1 MSNNHIFWIA
11 SYPKSGNTLLRSIL
25 VSLFFTNNGIF
36 KLKMLQYINQFE
48 KTKLIYDNKK
58 IFKNDFNKIA
68 DIATFYKY
76 LLKIQEK
83 EILNFSEDFKFYK
96 SHSGNFVIG
105 GNNFT
110 KKENTRGFIYMI
122 RDPRDI
128 CISLSKHLN
137 ITIDESINYMINDL
151 QSLHWKESRKNVL
164 FKEESRPSLF
174 LSSWANH
181 VNSWSLTDW
190 NVPKLFIKFEDLVYD
205 KKNTVKKI
213 VNFFSNKY
221 GFKFNNIEEKVDNII
236 KTTEF
241 EKFKNE
247 EKNYGFDEAVSHNS
261 FFSVGKK
268 EQWIKILKNNQIKKI
283 EKNFGKIMHKYGYQI
298 NS

>member
-1 MSNNHIFWIA
+1 MSNKHIFWVT

-25 VSLFFTNNGIF
+25 ISLFFTNNGIF

-48 KTKLIYDNKK
+48 KTKLVYDNKQ
-58 IFKNDFNKIA
+58 IFKNDFSKLA
-68 DIATFYKY
+68 DIPIFYKY

-83 EILNFSEDFKFYK
+83 EILNFSEDFRFYK
-96 SHSGNFVIG
+96 THSGNFVIG

-110 KKENTRGFIYMI
+110 NKENTRGFIYMI
-122 RDPRDI
+122 RDPRDV

-151 QSLHWKESRKNVL
+151 QSLHWKENRRNVL
-164 FKEESRPSLF
+164 FKKENRPSLF

-181 VNSWSLTDW
+181 VNSWDVTDW
-190 NVPKLFIKFEDLVYD
+190 DVPKLIIKFEDLVYD

-221 GFKFNNIEEKVDNII
+221 NFVFNNIEEKIDNII
-236 KTTEF
+236 QTTDF

-247 EKNYGFDEAVSHNS
+247 EKNYGFDESVPHNS

-268 EQWIKILKNNQIKKI
+268 EQWVKILNKNQIKKV
-283 EKNFGKIMHKYGYQI
+283 EKNFGKIMNKYNYQI